1 VPACRSAPTA
11 SEPRRIGQENRG
23 VQTERFA
30 YGRHVVG
37 AAGCDRLALHT
48 GSGWYCSSCHCMVE
62 SSAFRVVGKRW
73 ASIASGVS
81 SIIMIS
87 YLSYSVGISGG
98 GLGQEMDK
106 EIVKLKE
113 QHAKQNPVMQ
123 VAAATSALG
132 LGPAASALGLGPA
145 THWDWA
151 LPPTVWPTLRILILN
166 RTSALRAHT
175 RLLLEGPSAGPHGTH
190 GRGVAAPVGT
200 QEIGRRWVD
209 SADRTGESASMVCC
223 RSGLVKRLGLWRQRG
238 TRSAKEKPRLKRSW
252 PTSTRIARS
261 VLVLPIGASVAS
273 PTGLTSTARLTT
285 VTVAL
290 TLTCARHL
298 SHFAGPLADT
308 APPPHYY

>member
-1 VPACRSAPTA
+1 
-11 SEPRRIGQENRG
+11 
-23 VQTERFA
+23 
-30 YGRHVVG
+30 
-37 AAGCDRLALHT
+37 
-48 GSGWYCSSCHCMVE
+48 MVE

-223 RSGLVKRLGLWRQRG
+223 RSGLVKKLGLWRQRG

-273 PTGLTSTARLTT
+273 PTGLTSTARLTIFWEEAVLMMELPKRHAT
-285 VTVAL
+285 PLEGQPVRTH
-290 TLTCARHL
+290 AR
-298 SHFAGPLADT
+298 
-308 APPPHYY
+308 